1 MSRPNKG
8 ASNLHG
14 GSGDRGRALDGGQRC
29 ARVVVVHASRETC
42 MTSGGVETYAFENQ
56 KGGAGKTTVTLA
68 LAAALASRG
77 RLGAGC

>member
-1 MSRPNKG
+1 
-8 ASNLHG
+8 
-14 GSGDRGRALDGGQRC
+14 
-29 ARVVVVHASRETC
+29 